1 MSLITT
7 RVVHERAGTFPSRS
21 SSAWLSSACIC
32 SACAAALAPAV
43 ATHWWSP
50 PDAPPNWSRRSSA
63 LSSALHLA
71 QRMIRRRCF
80 VVFGQGRAFSFF
92 YLKIAGVR
100 CLPPNCRS
108 RYTFPRQQIN
118 NSLRSA
124 TVPFIH
130 PSGRSHIHIPRFFLV
145 NNARRRQCL
154 HGQARRAGGALRG
167 DGART
172 QPSTHT
178 APLSPPPRRPHP
190 PASPPTP
197 NAVCGVVR
205 RLST

>member
-108 RYTFPRQQIN
+108 RYT
-118 NSLRSA
+118 
-124 TVPFIH
+124 
-130 PSGRSHIHIPRFFLV
+130 IPRPQIKPVQPLFLLYTPPAV
-145 NNARRRQCL
+145 RIWLCRLRRRGISLPPSVVYSGCTPEILFGFSIVAFHSSSRPQHRL
-154 HGQARRAGGALRG
+154 AALW
-167 DGART
+167 
-172 QPSTHT
+172 T
-178 APLSPPPRRPHP
+178 A
-190 PASPPTP
+190 
-197 NAVCGVVR
+197 
-205 RLST
+205 

>member
-1 MSLITT
+1 MQPFYS
-7 RVVHERAGTFPSRS
+7 VVHERAGTFPSRS

-108 RYTFPRQQIN
+108 HYTFPRQQIN
-118 NSLRSA
+118 GAVFA

-130 PSGRSHIHIPRFFLV
+130 PSGRSHIHIPRFSRQQCPAPTMFTWPSSPS
-145 NNARRRQCL
+145 RRS
-154 HGQARRAGGALRG
+154 ATRRWCA
-167 DGART
+167 
-172 QPSTHT
+172 HT
-178 APLSPPPRRPHP
+178 AVDAPRPSPRL
-190 PASPPTP
+190 PAGPTRFP
-197 NAVCGVVR
+197 
-205 RLST
+205 TDP